1 MSLLW
6 TLLSSPAKAF
16 QQIGAEK
23 KTKGFLAILL
33 AWVLVAALG
42 MVTVPAVVAESM
54 TLVENQVQGM
64 DMSSLMPMMVVTT
77 IIFALIGMV
86 LGIFLLACL
95 YLFLAFIFRDRVE
108 GTAITFKKALQLA
121 FIVNLPAQLGAAL
134 YSIVIYS
141 IAIPGLP
148 QVILQYLNP
157 FYLIT
162 FIWLFF
168 AAKYTMKLTQA
179 KALIVVAIAVA
190 IHFAFAGYQ
199 IYSTVNYTVP
209 TVEQSIN
216 INI

>member
-1 MSLLW
+1 MNLLF
-6 TLLSSPAKAF
+6 TLLSSPSKAF

-23 KTKGFLAILL
+23 KTKGFLVILVV
-33 AWVLVAALG
+33 WVFVAALG
-42 MVTVPAVVAESM
+42 MVTVPQVVAESM

-64 DMSSLMPMMVVTT
+64 DVSSLVPMMIVTT
-77 IIFALIGMV
+77 IIFAIIGMV
-86 LGIFLLACL
+86 IGIFLLACL
-95 YLFLAFIFRDRVE
+95 YLFLAFIFRDKVE

-121 FIVNLPAQLGAAL
+121 FIVNLPAQLGAA
-134 YSIVIYS
+134 IYS
-141 IAIPGLP
+141 IIIYSVAIPDLP

-199 IYSTVNYTVP
+199 IYSTITYVAPVI
-209 TVEQSIN
+209 EQTTN